1 MSEVSFVVFAE
12 AEEIAEALQQLLEHT
27 GKARVTATVTSED
40 AIEKV
45 LERERPAALLVDLGH
60 APHVTLDRIA
70 ELTKPSGGFVVCGP
84 RDDSEVIL
92 RAFKQGAREFLS
104 SSPDEAEVAEVVEK
118 LSHEVRSVATEA
130 TEAPVIAVMGAKGGV
145 GATLVACQVASGLQ
159 LIGRR
164 TAVVDLNFPLG
175 DVALHF
181 DLDPTYTLSD
191 VVNASDQI
199 DEALVGDLLQKHAKT
214 GVEIL
219 AGPSRVEDAE
229 LIQESHVDAVLH
241 QLRARFDRV
250 VIDVSRC
257 WNPTSVRALDQA
269 DIILLVALQDVP
281 SLNHARAHRD
291 LLLRLGVSPSR
302 IRTVINRYTK
312 DAGVSDED
320 LARFLG
326 SSPDFCIPNDYATS
340 ILSVNEGRPISDVA
354 PGSAIDTAFRA
365 LSSRSFEWLGLPCP
379 DEATDK
385 KNRWGQSL
393 FRRFGKK

>member
-1 MSEVSFVVFAE
+1 MPEVSFVVFAE
-12 AEEIAEALQQLLEHT
+12 SEEVAEALQKLLELT
-27 GKARVTATVTSED
+27 GEARVAATVTSED
-40 AIEKV
+40 AIEKA
-45 LERERPAALLVDLGH
+45 LERHQPTALLVDLGH
-60 APHVTLDRIA
+60 APHVMLDRIA
-70 ELTKPSGGFVVCGP
+70 ELKTPRGGLVFAGP
-84 RDDSEVIL
+84 RVDSEVIL

-118 LSHEVRSVATEA
+118 LAHDLRSVAAETA
-130 TEAPVIAVMGAKGGV
+130 EAPVIAVMGAKGGV
-145 GATLVACQVASGLQ
+145 GATLVACQVAASLQ
-159 LIGRR
+159 LVGRR

-191 VVNASDQI
+191 VVNASDEI
-199 DEALVGDLLQKHAKT
+199 DEALVGDLLQAHTKS

-229 LIQESHVDAVLH
+229 LIHESHVDAVLH
-241 QLRARFDRV
+241 QLRTRFDRV
-250 VIDVSRC
+250 VIDVSRS

-291 LLLRLGVSPSR
+291 LLLRLGVSPSKV
-302 IRTVINRYTK
+302 RTVINRHTAN
-312 DAGVSDED
+312 AGVSDED
-320 LARFLG
+320 LTRFLG
-326 SSPDFCIPNDYATS
+326 ASPDFFIPNDYATS

-354 PGSAIDTAFRA
+354 PGSAIDTAFRT

-379 DEATDK
+379 DEASEK
-385 KNRWGQSL
+385 KKRWGKGL
-393 FRRFGKK
+393 FQRFGKK